1 MTDLSPRA
9 MADVVVDAA
18 GDKKAEDILVLNVSE
33 LTTIADLF
41 VICTGRGERQ
51 VQAIADAVREKAI
64 EAGRKPIGVEGYSSG
79 RWVLI
84 DLGDV
89 VLGHAPFQ
97 HMDGLEVDIRNR
109 FEILRRRVAS
119 FFEIRRKRLA
129 LHAPNV
135 IQSAMNVQPVTG
147 LCLGSWQN
155 HRHRRARFARAD
167 LDATG
172 MGPNNVLRDRQA
184 QPAAC

>member
-64 EAGRKPIGVEGYSSG
+64 EAGRRPIGVEGYNAG

-84 DLGDV
+84 DLGAV
-89 VLGHAPFQ
+89 VSTPSSPKSASSTVWSACG
-97 HMDGLEVDIRNR
+97 VT
-109 FEILRRRVAS
+109 LRSCFASLSALALATSRRVPLVG
-119 FFEIRRKRLA
+119 RRLDAMGLGLFHVLA
-129 LHAPNV
+129 LKRSHETAAPE
-135 IQSAMNVQPVTG
+135 AP
-147 LCLGSWQN
+147 
-155 HRHRRARFARAD
+155 
-167 LDATG
+167 
-172 MGPNNVLRDRQA
+172 
-184 QPAAC
+184 

>member
-64 EAGRKPIGVEGYSSG
+64 QAGRKPIGVEGYSSG

-89 VLGHAPFQ
+89 VVHAFVPEERFIPRSGLG
-97 HMDGLEVDIRNR
+97 
-109 FEILRRRVAS
+109 
-119 FFEIRRKRLA
+119 RLA
-129 LHAPNV
+129 ISLASV
-135 IQSAMNVQPVTG
+135 
-147 LCLGSWQN
+147 SWQ
-155 HRHRRARFARAD
+155 
-167 LDATG
+167 
-172 MGPNNVLRDRQA
+172 
-184 QPAAC
+184 

>member
-51 VQAIADAVREKAI
+51 VQAIADAVREKATL
-64 EAGRKPIGVEGYSSG
+64 AGRRPIGVEGYSAG

-89 VLGHAPFQ
+89 VVLGPKADHHAHFVVHVPGVS
-97 HMDGLEVDIRNR
+97 DGPQ
-109 FEILRRRVAS
+109 LRGGTARA
-119 FFEIRRKRLA
+119 EIRCRGRYR
-129 LHAPNV
+129 
-135 IQSAMNVQPVTG
+135 G
-147 LCLGSWQN
+147 LL
-155 HRHRRARFARAD
+155 
-167 LDATG
+167 
-172 MGPNNVLRDRQA
+172 
-184 QPAAC
+184 

>member
-41 VICTGRGERQ
+41 IICTGRGERQ

-64 EAGRKPIGVEGYSSG
+64 EAGRRPIGVEGYNAG

-89 VLGHAPFQ
+89 EHEDVLG
-97 HMDGLEVDIRNR
+97 LLV
-109 FEILRRRVAS
+109 LRRLDD
-119 FFEIRRKRLA
+119 EIG
-129 LHAPNV
+129 H
-135 IQSAMNVQPVTG
+135 G
-147 LCLGSWQN
+147 
-155 HRHRRARFARAD
+155 AR
-167 LDATG
+167 
-172 MGPNNVLRDRQA
+172 
-184 QPAAC
+184 